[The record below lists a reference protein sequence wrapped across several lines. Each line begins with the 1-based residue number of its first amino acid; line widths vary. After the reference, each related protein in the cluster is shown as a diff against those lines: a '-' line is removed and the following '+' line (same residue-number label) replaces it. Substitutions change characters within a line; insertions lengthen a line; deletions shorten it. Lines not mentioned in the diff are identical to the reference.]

1 MPIKVRADVIDI
13 RQDRPRP
20 DDSFLVD
27 TNVWYWLT
35 YTRASHTSDSPR
47 NYQLRDYPAYLLR
60 AKSVRAQVY
69 WCGLSLEELA
79 HRIERIELKIFNKTL
94 SQGEIKLKEFRHDR
108 PEDRKRVV
116 EEIQAAW
123 GQVKTMAEG
132 LAISI
137 DQLTTDAAFNMIPSS
152 EMDGYDLFMVQ
163 VLWKHSVRGL
173 ITDDADLATV
183 SGVTIFTSNRK
194 LITEARKQKKL
205 RQR

>member
-1 MPIKVRADVIDI
+1 MTIRVRADVIDI
-13 RQDRPRP
+13 RQDTPRP

-35 YTRASHTSDSPR
+35 YTRASQTTDSPW
-47 NYQLRDYPAYLLR
+47 NYQLKDYSAYVLR

-79 HRIERIELKIFNKTL
+79 HRIERIELKILNETL
-94 SQGEIKLKEFRHDR
+94 SQPGIRLKEFRHNR
-108 PEDRKRVV
+108 AADRKRVV

-137 DQLTTDAAFNMIPSS
+137 DQLTTEAAFNMLPHS

-163 VLWKHSVRGL
+163 VLESHSLCGIV
-173 ITDDADLATV
+173 TDDADFATASDV
-183 SGVTIFTSNRK
+183 AVFTSNHK
-194 LITEARKQKKL
+194 LITEARKQRKL